1 MTRTISRRAFVQL
14 AAAGVTGA
22 VVPRFRRKQ
31 PPMSAIAAVDHLIV
45 GVADL
50 EAGMQWF
57 EQRTGVRPAVGGV
70 HPGRGT
76 RNALLGL
83 GGRKYLELLSVDPAQ
98 DPSLRAGLLAF
109 KEPRLIG
116 WAAAAASISDLS
128 NRIRSSGLSA
138 GAPRPGSRTRPDGS
152 QLKWTTLAVETPF
165 AQGELD
171 PFPFFIAW
179 DAASRHPAEDSPKGC
194 DLTSFDF
201 EHPDPEALRRT
212 FAQAGIDAPV
222 RQASG
227 ITLHARLRTPKGEVA
242 LS

>member
-50 EAGMQWF
+50 EAGIGWF
-57 EQRTGVRPAVGGV
+57 EQRTGIRPAIGGV

-98 DPSLRAGLLAF
+98 DPSLRSGLLAF

-116 WAAAAASISDLS
+116 WAAAAASINDLS
-128 NRIRSSGLSA
+128 KRIRSSGLSA

-152 QLKWTTLAVETPF
+152 QLKWTTLTMETAF
-165 AQGELD
+165 EQGEIE
-171 PFPFFIAW
+171 PFPFFIEW

-194 DLTSFDF
+194 ELVSFEF
-201 EHPDPEALRRT
+201 EHPDPDALRRS
-212 FAQAGIDAPV
+212 FALTGIDAPV
-222 RQASG
+222 RSAAAPV
-227 ITLHARLRTPKGEVA
+227 LHARLRTPKGEVA